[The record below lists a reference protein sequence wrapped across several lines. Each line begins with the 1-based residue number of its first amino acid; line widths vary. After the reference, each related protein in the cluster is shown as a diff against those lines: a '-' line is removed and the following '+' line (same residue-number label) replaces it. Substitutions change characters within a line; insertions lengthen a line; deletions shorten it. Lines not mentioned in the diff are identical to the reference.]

1 MNEII
6 NGYITGEKTLEEAN
20 DALVSIGAGV
30 KLDPERNTI
39 KPGEEADYG
48 LLDTGTGTL
57 DKVKISG
64 GRLVS
69 CDCGSMPARVYFRGR
84 CFEIHGDRLTL

>member
-20 DALVSIGAGV
+20 DALAFIGAGV

-39 KPGEEADYG
+39 KPGEEADFG

-57 DKVKISG
+57 DKVRIKD

-69 CDCGSMPARVYFRGR
+69 CDCGSMPARVYFQGK

>member
-6 NGYITGEKTLEEAN
+6 NDYITGEKTLEEAN

-39 KPGEEADYG
+39 KPGEEADFG

-57 DKVKISG
+57 DKVKIFG
-64 GRLVS
+64 GRLVN
-69 CDCGSMPARVYFRGR
+69 CDCGSMPASISRASASRSTGT
-84 CFEIHGDRLTL
+84 G

>member
-6 NGYITGEKTLEEAN
+6 NDYITGEKTLEEAN

-39 KPGEEADYG
+39 RPGEEADYG

-57 DKVKISG
+57 DKVRIKD
-64 GRLVS
+64 GRLVR

-84 CFEIHGDRLTL
+84 CYEVRGDRLTL

>member
-6 NGYITGEKTLEEAN
+6 NDYITGEKTLKEAN
-20 DALVSIGAGV
+20 DALAFIGAGV

-39 KPGEEADYG
+39 RPGEEADYG

-57 DKVKISG
+57 DKVRIKD
-64 GRLVS
+64 GRLVR
-69 CDCGSMPARVYFRGR
+69 CDCGSMPARVYFQGK

>member
-6 NGYITGEKTLEEAN
+6 CDYINGEKTLDEAN
-20 DALVSIGAGV
+20 DALASISAGV

-39 KPGEEADYG
+39 KSGEEADFG

-69 CDCGSMPARVYFRGR
+69 CDCGSMPARVYFRGK
-84 CFEIHGDRLTL
+84 CYEVHGDRLDL